1 MSRQCQSLPTLTVG
15 EFMLTHF
22 SWQPIKT
29 SDESKRQQFST
40 PFLDLKNQQRA
51 GKNAHSRFPRYSMKC
66 YGYQRRP
73 EGYIDLCATVPESPT
88 RHVHIVYIYFRKIL
102 WRNAHNTLRTSD
114 VEACFFSNS
123 DVSLLVD
130 KPVATGHVCNQTPTW

>member
-1 MSRQCQSLPTLTVG
+1 MSRQRQSLPTPTVG
-15 EFMLTHF
+15 ESMLTHF

-29 SDESKRQQFST
+29 SDESKRHQLLK

-51 GKNAHSRFPRYSMKC
+51 GKNAHSRFPRCSMKC

-73 EGYIDLCATVPESPT
+73 KGYIDLCSAMPESRT
-88 RHVHIVYIYFRKIL
+88 RHIHIVYTNIRKIL
-102 WRNAHNTLRTSD
+102 WRNARNTLCTCD

-123 DVSLLVD
+123 DVSLSVH
-130 KPVATGHVCNQTPTW
+130 KSVATGNVCNQTSTW